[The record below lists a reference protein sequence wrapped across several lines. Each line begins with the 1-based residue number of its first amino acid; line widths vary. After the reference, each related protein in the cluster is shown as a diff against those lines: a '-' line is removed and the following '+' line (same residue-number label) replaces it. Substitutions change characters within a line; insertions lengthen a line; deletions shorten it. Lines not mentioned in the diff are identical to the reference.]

1 MLQKKHTSM
10 NKVIKFAPRHESMP
24 IVKEFAPQPA
34 TNFIPDWFRQVPHF
48 FDSQDKSPLDNKLT
62 SGTVRKCPS
71 FAELFKYGYCLVAP
85 TDIYI
90 KIIKVNGQISW
101 TWKTPNDLVNLDHH
115 PDEQMKNYYPDDKL
129 VTIMKINYPYI
140 AITPKG
146 YSCLQIPMMY
156 HPNDDWYVP
165 FGIIDT
171 DIYHELNPQLMITT
185 KQEEFVIRAGTPL
198 SYLFPY
204 KRTKMKQKFMSYEE
218 AKEIIKNMSF
228 IATSR
233 FTGSFYKNIKAKN

>member
-1 MLQKKHTSM
+1 MTKI
-10 NKVIKFAPRHESMP
+10 IKFAPRHEAMP
-24 IVKEFAPQPA
+24 IIEEFAPQPA
-34 TNFIPDWFRQVPHF
+34 TNFIPEWFKDVPHF
-48 FDSQDKSPLDNKLT
+48 YNSPDKTILDNKLT

-90 KIIKVNGQISW
+90 KIIKVGGELSW
-101 TWKTPNDLVNLDHH
+101 TWKTPNNLVNLDHH
-115 PDEQMKNYYPDDKL
+115 PDEQMKDYFPDKDL

-156 HPNDDWYVP
+156 HPNKDWYVP

-171 DIYHELNPQLMITT
+171 DMYHELNPQLMITT
-185 KQEEFVIRAGTPL
+185 TEDEFVIKAGTPL

-204 KRTKMKQKFMSYEE
+204 KREKFTHTFLNYED
-218 AKEIIKNMSF
+218 AKETIKKMAF
-228 IATSR
+228 VATSR
-233 FTGSFYKNIKAKN
+233 FTGAFYKNIKSKN